1 MCKFYGLRFVVSLGF
16 TNETRFHVRDNY
28 YCCDETMFLKK
39 LRVDSQEYY
48 LILRGIV
55 PIFEKF
61 IIGLRKIKN
70 RNKIVYK

>member
-1 MCKFYGLRFVVSLGF
+1 
-16 TNETRFHVRDNY
+16 
-28 YCCDETMFLKK
+28 MFLKK

-48 LILRGIV
+48 LILQGIV
-55 PIFEKF
+55 SIFEKF